1 MKVYIRAIAFVCLF
15 CSFSLLNA
23 QGNDP
28 ASTANLKPNPEKE
41 AMYLPYLAA
50 RHGGPAS
57 MQEWK
62 KSNTVQ
68 YYKELWYYCESFYV
82 KRDHLQQG
90 VSMDASMIDI
100 SRFESSRK
108 QNDEA
113 IVVLPGFKDV
123 LVLLPSNKLIYT
135 PQ

>member
-1 MKVYIRAIAFVCLF
+1 MKVYFRTFLFVGLF
-15 CSFSLLNA
+15 CAFNVLNA
-23 QGNDP
+23 QENGP
-28 ASTANLKPNPEKE
+28 AATGKLKPNPEKE
-41 AMYLPYLAA
+41 AMYLPYLAV

-57 MQEWK
+57 LQEWK

-68 YYKELWYYCESFYV
+68 YYKELWYYCESFYI

-90 VSMDASMIDI
+90 VTMDASMIDI

-108 QNDEA
+108 QAEEA

-123 LVLLPSNKLIYT
+123 LVLLPSNQLIYK